1 MADYMPKGGEEF
13 TEEELLAM
21 LKKKRMQMELDTV
34 HLNQVESKA
43 DLDVPDDDEPAPTK
57 AVT

>member
-1 MADYMPKGGEEF
+1 MADYKPKGGEEF

-43 DLDVPDDDEPAPTK
+43 ELDVPDDDETAQNK
-57 AVT
+57 VVT